1 MDMKK
6 ANSQPKLEVIWEFK
20 VIAAD
25 HPLPH
30 IYAPLAHD
38 IVADE
43 GCVDSLHIKVEGL
56 EYGIVHVLLPSKS
69 FSFIQFVPMNIRT
82 YTSPF

>member
-30 IYAPLAHD
+30 IYTPLAHD

-43 GCVDSLHIKVEGL
+43 STVDSLHIKVECI
-56 EYGIVHVLLPSKS
+56 EYGIVHILLPSEC
-69 FSFIQFVPMNIRT
+69 FSFIEHLPINMRT
-82 YTSPF
+82 YASPF